1 MGKLSNLSTRD
12 AIRAFQK
19 AGFAT
24 FSQQG
29 SHLKMRRIAS
39 DGKIQTII
47 IPNQKTLKEG
57 NANTAQLCCC
67 LGVIHRLIL
76 DSDYA

>member
-47 IPNQKTLKEG
+47 IPNHKTLKEG
-57 NANTAQLCCC
+57 TLKN
-67 LGVIHRLIL
+67 GIL
-76 DSDYA
+76 KPISMTPNEFIALLKK